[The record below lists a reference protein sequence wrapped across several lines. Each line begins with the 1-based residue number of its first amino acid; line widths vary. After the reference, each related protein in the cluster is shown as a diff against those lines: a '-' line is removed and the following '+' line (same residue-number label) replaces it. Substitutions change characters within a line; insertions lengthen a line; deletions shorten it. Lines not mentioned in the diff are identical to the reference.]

1 MPSSDDQGDFADA
14 EARRRY
20 IRHTPRG
27 FRRDPPFARQAL
39 TRYGA
44 PLLILLIV
52 VFAWA
57 NAARV
62 WHYLNA

>member
-1 MPSSDDQGDFADA
+1 MPSSDDQGDFAHVK
-14 EARRRY
+14 ARRRY

-27 FRRDPPFARQAL
+27 FKRGPSLARRAL

-52 VFAWA
+52 VLAWA

-62 WHYLNA
+62 WRYLDA